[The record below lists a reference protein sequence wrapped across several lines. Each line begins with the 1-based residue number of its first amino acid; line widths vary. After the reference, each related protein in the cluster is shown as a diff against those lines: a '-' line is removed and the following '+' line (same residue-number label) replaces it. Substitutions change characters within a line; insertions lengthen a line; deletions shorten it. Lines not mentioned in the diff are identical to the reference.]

1 MKSIDTEVQNFHQK
15 MAKSMHSLLKAFT
28 EGFDAMDKAKAEE
41 VEQLQIDKDHRE
53 QTRVKK
59 LDKLHSGISNL
70 EALTSKLKMSFD
82 GEEKKESDD
91 ANVQQKEEVNVVE
104 KDVPPTDQN
113 TVQTKIKDDK
123 KQVKLDEV
131 KKPAP
136 VKVEVQATKKPTVSS
151 PTPVVAAKVTK
162 VAPKPVA
169 AQATTQK
176 AAVVPK
182 PAAKAS
188 KMVAPP
194 KQAVKVDSA
203 AQKVV
208 AKPTPKMV
216 APKKTVT
223 AAVVPPVVQDKKA
236 TADKADLKAK
246 MQALLAQSAK
256 KKTAITLQK
265 VATPTP
271 AAKTVKKPVV
281 ATKKINLI

>member
-169 AQATTQK
+169 A
-176 AAVVPK
+176 
-182 PAAKAS
+182 
-188 KMVAPP
+188 
-194 KQAVKVDSA
+194 
-203 AQKVV
+203 
-208 AKPTPKMV
+208 
-216 APKKTVT
+216 
-223 AAVVPPVVQDKKA
+223 
-236 TADKADLKAK
+236 
-246 MQALLAQSAK
+246 
-256 KKTAITLQK
+256 
-265 VATPTP
+265 
-271 AAKTVKKPVV
+271 
-281 ATKKINLI
+281 

>member
-82 GEEKKESDD
+82 GEDKKESDD
-91 ANVQQKEEVNVVE
+91 ANVQQKEEVNIVE

-131 KKPAP
+131 KKPA
-136 VKVEVQATKKPTVSS
+136 EVTAAKKPS

-162 VAPKPVA
+162 VAPKQVA

-176 AAVVPK
+176 AAVVSK
-182 PAAKAS
+182 PAATTS
-188 KMVAPP
+188 KMVAPA
-194 KQAVKVDSA
+194 KQAVKQNST

-208 AKPTPKMV
+208 AKPTTKMV
-216 APKKTVT
+216 APKKTVS

-256 KKTAITLQK
+256 KKTAITL
-265 VATPTP
+265 PTP

-281 ATKKINLI
+281 ATQKINLI